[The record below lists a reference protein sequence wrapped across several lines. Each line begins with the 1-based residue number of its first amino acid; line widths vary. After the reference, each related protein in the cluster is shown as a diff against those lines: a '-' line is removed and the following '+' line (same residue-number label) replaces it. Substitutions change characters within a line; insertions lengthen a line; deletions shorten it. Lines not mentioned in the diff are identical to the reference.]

1 MYAIIAD
8 VDCHGCKNMRT
19 FVSFIFR
26 KVADALY
33 DGASALGITY
43 NELNIIVYYLL
54 IPLTWTIM
62 FDYWLGTPITTYT
75 LLFIWVGIRLG
86 TWGRFREWS
95 DWTFM
100 RSVDFLNFFN
110 RWGGNYVLNS
120 VIVCVLVPILIY
132 VGLIFLL
139 VK

>member
-1 MYAIIAD
+1 MQL
-8 VDCHGCKNMRT
+8 
-19 FVSFIFR
+19 VSTIFR

-33 DGASALGITY
+33 DGASAIGITY
-43 NELNIIVYYLL
+43 NEINILVYYLL

-62 FDYWLGTPITTYT
+62 FDFCIGTPIATYA
-75 LLFIWVGIRLG
+75 LIFIWFGIRIG

-95 DWTFM
+95 DWAFM

-120 VIVCVLVPILIY
+120 VVICVLVPILVYI
-132 VGLIFLL
+132 GLILL
-139 VK
+139 LMMK